1 LAHLI
6 NDKII
11 ANTVCLYI
19 YYNLTYISQL
29 SYYYS
34 ITLLHISAQ
43 NWFICLNHS
52 SNLFIAL
59 IEKWE
64 RKKELD
70 KNIDC
75 IPKKNHPQRFKGLLL
90 GVNPFL
96 SFFAILATF
105 WLFLAKKPPKPLK
118 DCLCAKNES
127 KHTLAKNGCL

>member
-1 LAHLI
+1 MG
-6 NDKII
+6 
-11 ANTVCLYI
+11 
-19 YYNLTYISQL
+19 
-29 SYYYS
+29 
-34 ITLLHISAQ
+34 
-43 NWFICLNHS
+43 
-52 SNLFIAL
+52 
-59 IEKWE
+59 
-64 RKKELD
+64 KKKKLD

-127 KHTLAKNGCL
+127 KHTLAKNGFL